1 MVNIMIVEDDPIIQ
15 QTLASA
21 LIKWGYEVIVT
32 TQFDNIMEDYH
43 TYLPQLIILDIT
55 LPLYNGYHWCQELRK
70 VSNVPILFLSSHNQP
85 VDIVMAINL
94 GADDF
99 ITKPFDVSVLIA
111 KVRGLL
117 RRSYEFTS
125 EVARLEHQ
133 QVVLDLKAT
142 TLSYHHKTIDL
153 TRNEFQIMRVLFEN
167 VGTFVS
173 RDTLM
178 TQLWNSDI
186 FIDDNTLTVN
196 VARLRRKL
204 ADIGLEDFIT
214 TKKGIGYGLVMPHE

>member
-32 TQFDNIMEDYH
+32 TQFDNIMADYH

-125 EVARLEHQ
+125 EAARLEHQ

-214 TKKGIGYGLVMPHE
+214 TKKGIGYGLVMHHE